1 MRIANIVLD
10 SVDDKKEDLRVLAE
24 KEDEG
29 QISNTLVGVA
39 GRGNKLQRLHLTE
52 MSRIAHK
59 EDEEKLGHVDGLG
72 LLLVLTESGT
82 NVSSFLGNDSTFFSS
97 GFGGT
102 NTSDELTKALV
113 GQCRETN
120 IHRGWFLGRRGKEID
135 KKTEKK

>member
-1 MRIANIVLD
+1 
-10 SVDDKKEDLRVLAE
+10 
-24 KEDEG
+24 
-29 QISNTLVGVA
+29 
-39 GRGNKLQRLHLTE
+39 

-135 KKTEKK
+135 KKTEKKMKRILRIVVIYGFGEKRMNESRE